1 MMTTINVT
9 VENTSQAKMLVKW
22 LNEIKFVK
30 KTSLQKEDF
39 NKGNIK
45 NVKKILSNID
55 PQQLF
60 SEITNPVEFQN
71 QLRNEW

>member
-1 MMTTINVT
+1 MTTINVT

-30 KTSLQKEDF
+30 KTSLQKEEF
-39 NKGNIK
+39 KGGNIK

-60 SEITNPVEFQN
+60 SEITDPVEFQN

>member
-1 MMTTINVT
+1 MTTINVT

-30 KTSLQKEDF
+30 KTSLHKEEF
-39 NKGNIK
+39 KEGNIK
-45 NVKKILSNID
+45 NVKKILSNIE

-60 SEITNPVEFQN
+60 SEITDPVEFQN